1 MNSFSFATL
10 VKVNNC
16 KHPVLLLQRLEAKI
30 VICCEEDGVYS
41 VNTKTDSFDFTSH
54 SLRVCFNFPV
64 IARFNF
70 VPFSAEKKIVIY
82 CEEDGVYSI

>member
-41 VNTKTDSFDFTSH
+41 VNTKTDSFNFTSH

-70 VPFSAEKKIVIY
+70 VPFSAEKKTVIY